1 MSDPND
7 TQPAPA
13 PAAEGA
19 AQTPAPAPTGA
30 PAPQPSPHADNEVR
44 MTQAQL
50 DERLERGFKAMLSK
64 QFGTNDPSQLQAMIN
79 EANDLKA
86 KAEEQRK
93 AEMSAVERAQA
104 EKAEL
109 EQKMTALQ
117 QQHED
122 MVWQNDLRRECMSL
136 GIKDYAYADYR
147 IREAAARVGD
157 DEDFDVTAFL
167 KTDMVERAA
176 AYGMVEQERVPASTV
191 PTESA
196 AAPSP
201 DRSPSGDGLN
211 ADDLSPEELSKAIAS
226 WS

>member
-19 AQTPAPAPTGA
+19 AQTPAPAPTEA

-79 EANDLKA
+79 EANDLKT

-93 AEMSAVERAQA
+93 AEMSAIERAQA
-104 EKAEL
+104 EKARGGGGGRRAGAS
-109 EQKMTALQ
+109 KWRQ
-117 QQHED
+117 QSSQ
-122 MVWQNDLRRECMSL
+122 L
-136 GIKDYAYADYR
+136 
-147 IREAAARVGD
+147 REAMKAQ
-157 DEDFDVTAFL
+157 
-167 KTDMVERAA
+167 RA
-176 AYGMVEQERVPASTV
+176 
-191 PTESA
+191 
-196 AAPSP
+196 
-201 DRSPSGDGLN
+201 
-211 ADDLSPEELSKAIAS
+211 
-226 WS
+226 